1 MLIYRYVLHI
11 DIAPKVV
18 IYFGL
23 EVRSPWNLIIGEGT
37 IIGDKAVL
45 DARYGIT
52 IGKNVNLSTEVYIWT
67 LQHNVNS
74 HDFGTEG
81 KRGGV
86 TICDRV
92 WLSSRSTVLP
102 GCIVSEGCVL
112 AASAVMTKS
121 CDTSFSILG
130 GVPAKKISSR
140 NNDIDYIFNGAHRY
154 FL

>member
-1 MLIYRYVLHI
+1 M
-11 DIAPKVV
+11 DIASKVV
-18 IYFGL
+18 IYYGL
-23 EVRSPWNLIIGEGT
+23 EVRYPWNVSIGEGS
-37 IIGDKAVL
+37 IIGDRSIL
-45 DARYGIT
+45 DARYGII

-74 HDFGTEG
+74 RDFGTEN
-81 KRGGV
+81 KWGGV

-102 GCIVSEGCVL
+102 GYMVSEVCVL
-112 AASAVMTKS
+112 AAGAVMTKS

-130 GVPAKKISSR
+130 GVPAKKISTR
-140 NNDIDYIFNGAHRY
+140 NNEIDYIFNGTHRY